1 MEISAIQNQFYGS
14 FGGAGSVGRPFGDG
28 PPEFINKMLSDF
40 SVDPASLFDEQ
51 GNFSSSALIEALEGN
66 GQAFQDQAAAAGI
79 EGGRP
84 PFPPPNFDP
93 AQFQDQIAALL
104 EEQGLDSIFN
114 EDGSIDTEAL
124 GQLLQSVQESIGGAF
139 SGVALGGPPQG
150 GGYGG
155 QLGSDTLTSLLEMLS
170 TDNNSEEEDSGLT
183 QVLG

>member
-14 FGGAGSVGRPFGDG
+14 FGGAGAIGRPFGDG

-40 SVDPASLFDEQ
+40 SVDPASLFDEE

-84 PFPPPNFDP
+84 PFLPPSFNAED
-93 AQFQDQIAALL
+93 FQDQIAALL
-104 EEQGLDSIFN
+104 EEQGLDSILN

-124 GQLLQSVQESIGGAF
+124 GQLLQSIQESIGGAF

-170 TDNNSEEEDSGLT
+170 TGNNNEEEDSGLT
-183 QVLG
+183 QVLA